1 MGSPNH
7 TFLRWFRGGLDSASP
22 AHKPVPVGKTSRRC
36 TALGDFIRSL
46 RPLGIGNEDEKL
58 RILDLGP
65 TSPANIAFLTGMG
78 LHVYNE
84 DVLHAAR
91 DPQYRSH
98 NEDGSE
104 GMDLPR
110 FFRENLDY
118 PQGKF
123 DAILAWDV
131 LDYLPEALVGPLV
144 ERLAYVLRSH
154 GALLAFFHTKDAG
167 ADLPYHR
174 YRLIQADTV
183 ELDPRQGFRLQRIF
197 QNRHI
202 ENMFKDFASR
212 KFFLGRDNLR
222 EVILVR

>member
-7 TFLRWFRGGLDSASP
+7 SLLRWFRSGTDSA
-22 AHKPVPVGKTSRRC
+22 AATKNHVRVTRRC

-46 RPLGIGNEDEKL
+46 RPLGIGNADEKL

-65 TSPANIAFLTGMG
+65 TSPANIAFLTELG
-78 LHVYNE
+78 LHVFSE
-84 DVLHAAR
+84 DVLRAAR
-91 DPQYRSH
+91 DPQYKTAQ
-98 NEDGSE
+98 EDGSE
-104 GMDLPR
+104 KIDVER
-110 FFRENLDY
+110 FFQENLNY
-118 PQGKF
+118 QQGKF

-131 LDYLPEALVGPLV
+131 LDYVPESLV
-144 ERLAYVLRSH
+144 ETMVERIAYVLRSH

-167 ADLPYHR
+167 SDLPYHS
-174 YRLIQADTV
+174 YRLVQNDVV

-202 ENMFKDFASR
+202 ENMFRDFASR

>member
-7 TFLRWFRGGLDSASP
+7 TFLRWFRNGVDSTAP
-22 AHKPVPVGKTSRRC
+22 APKNAARMTRRC

-46 RPLGIGNEDEKL
+46 RPLGIGVEDEKL

-65 TSPANIAFLTGMG
+65 TSPANISFLTELG
-78 LHVYNE
+78 LHVFSE

-91 DPQYRSH
+91 DPQYRSLD
-98 NEDGSE
+98 EDGSE
-104 GMDLPR
+104 RIDIER
-110 FFRENLDY
+110 FFLENLHY
-118 PQGKF
+118 PLGKF

-131 LDYLPEALVGPLV
+131 LDYLPETLVAPMV
-144 ERLAYVLRSH
+144 ERMAQILRGH

-167 ADLPYHR
+167 PDLPQHS
-174 YRLIQADTV
+174 YRLVQPDMV
-183 ELDPRQGFRLQRIF
+183 ELDPRQGFRLQRVF

-202 ENMFKDFASR
+202 ENMFRDFASR
-212 KFFLGRDNLR
+212 KFFLGRDHLR

>member
-7 TFLRWFRGGLDSASP
+7 SFRRWFRSGDSAAP
-22 AHKPVPVGKTSRRC
+22 ALSNNTVRITRRC

-46 RPLGIGNEDEKL
+46 RPLGIGLEDEKL

-65 TSPANIAFLTGMG
+65 TSPINISFLTELG
-78 LHVYNE
+78 LHVFSE
-84 DVLHAAR
+84 DVLRSAR
-91 DPQYRSH
+91 DPQYKAVQ
-98 NEDGSE
+98 EDGSE
-104 GMDLPR
+104 RINVER
-110 FFRENLDY
+110 FFQENLNY
-118 PQGKF
+118 PQGRF

-131 LDYLPEALVGPLV
+131 LDYMPEILVVPMV
-144 ERLAYVLRSH
+144 ERISYVLRPH

-167 ADLPYHR
+167 SDLPQHS
-174 YRLIQADTV
+174 YRLVQPDVV
-183 ELDPRQGFRLQRIF
+183 ELDPRQGFSLQRVF

-202 ENMFKDFASR
+202 ENMFRDFASR

>member
-1 MGSPNH
+1 MGSPNQ
-7 TFLRWFRGGLDSASP
+7 TFLRWFRGSADSAAP
-22 AHKPVPVGKTSRRC
+22 AQNSVVGKTSRRC

-84 DVLHAAR
+84 DVLDAAG
-91 DPQYRSH
+91 DPQYKSR

-104 GMDLPR
+104 GMDLVR
-110 FFRENLDY
+110 FFRENLNY

-131 LDYLPEALVGPLV
+131 LDYLPEALVGPVV
-144 ERLAYVLRSH
+144 ERLAYVLRAH

-167 ADLPYHR
+167 GDLPYHR
-174 YRLIQADTV
+174 YRLVQVDTV

-202 ENMFKDFASR
+202 ENMFKDFSSR